1 MRLPVVSLVVFAVSV
16 APFQATWPEE
26 DLGELEVLQILGGR
40 YEPIGTEAEGRYQLN
55 RRDIEEY
62 GSATGDFTS
71 LLEQVPNVQFSEDQ
85 RDPDDLFDL
94 RPDSVSISGGRFYE
108 NNFRVDGLSN
118 NSRLDPAGNN
128 PNQLDDVPG
137 HEQSLFID
145 SSLIESVDVYDSNV
159 PAEFGRF
166 TGGVVD
172 VETRRAGPESQ
183 TRIHHSQT
191 SDSWVDYRVFAPEPD
206 DDDSI
211 PQEPPEP
218 KDFSRQRS
226 TISHERPI
234 GDESSMVLS
243 AARSRSTTPEL
254 TLGESRPQQQ
264 RNLNVMGKFSTALGD
279 DTMVDVQ
286 ASHAPFRNELF
297 ISDARDS
304 DFTIT
309 GGGTNSRLS
318 LDHQTTAGTDVDA
331 RFSVSHSENSRAA
344 PTDFFN
350 WARTRSRD
358 WGNLGG
364 TSTSNQGGFG
374 DLEKEQT
381 GARTSLN
388 IKPEPMGLLGRE
400 WDLQYGAQADFSRL
414 NFTRPETL
422 LVYQDARINPDIE
435 CRGREVDCVDGEQYF
450 RQRTRYP
457 ADDVTVSLQEYGLH
471 SEATTDF
478 ERLRLTLGL
487 RYDYNDFLKN
497 HDLAWRTRAR
507 YDVFGTDQT
516 VLTAGLNR
524 YHSGALMTYKLREA
538 REPFVREFR
547 GATQNVVNDWQ
558 SDTGQGSVRFESR
571 DLDTPFSDEAV
582 LGMRQR
588 LLGGVASLQYTR
600 RDNQDELS
608 QETGETREDGTRPRF
623 LTNKGE
629 SQYESVALAWRRQ
642 WERAS
647 LGLSTTWS
655 ESESSNAT
663 FDDSV
668 EEAGENEFVLFKG
681 ERVREARLDVVRE
694 DFNRPFV
701 LNLST
706 AYRFTPSLKMSLTS
720 RYRGSFTT
728 IVDSGD
734 RETVTTDEGEEEL
747 PVFIEETRP
756 STFISD
762 LRMDFSQDVF
772 EDYNFKVELE
782 VSNLFN
788 SRTHTVGEQQGG
800 IEIGRRY
807 WLGGTLT
814 F

>member
-1 MRLPVVSLVVFAVSV
+1 MVLIAATSLETA
-16 APFQATWPEE
+16 QADE
-26 DLGELEVLQILGGR
+26 DLGELEILQILGDR
-40 YEPIGTEAEGRYQLN
+40 YEPIGTDAVGQYELN

-71 LLEQVPNVQFSEDQ
+71 LLEQVPNVQFSEDR

-118 NSRLDPAGNN
+118 NSRLDPAGSN

-145 SSLIESVDVYDSNV
+145 SSLIKSIDVYDSNV

-172 VETRRAGPESQ
+172 VETRRAGSEPE
-183 TRIHHSQT
+183 TRIQHSQT
-191 SDSWVDYRVFAPEPD
+191 SDAWVDYRVFVPEPD
-206 DDDSI
+206 DDAV

-226 TISHERPI
+226 TISHERPL
-234 GDESSMVLS
+234 GEDSSMVLS

-254 TLGESRPQQQ
+254 TLGESRPQRQ
-264 RNLNVMGKFSTALGD
+264 RNLNVMGKFSTVWSD
-279 DTMVDVQ
+279 DTLIDVQ
-286 ASHAPFRNELF
+286 ARHAPYRNELF
-297 ISDARDS
+297 ITNAKDS

-309 GGGTNSRLS
+309 GGGTSSRLS
-318 LDHQTTAGTDVDA
+318 VDHETPSGTDVDA
-331 RFSVSHSENSRAA
+331 RLSVSHSENSRQA

-374 DLEKEQT
+374 NLDKEQT
-381 GARTSLN
+381 GLRTSLN
-388 IKPEPMGLLGRE
+388 VEPNPVSALRKD
-400 WDLQYGAQADFSRL
+400 WALQYGAQADFSRL
-414 NFTRPETL
+414 NFVRPETL
-422 LVYQDARINPDIE
+422 FVYQDARVNPDIE

-457 ADDVTVSLQEYGLH
+457 ADDVTVSLQEYALY

-478 ERLRLTLGL
+478 DRLRLTLGL

-497 HDLAWRTRAR
+497 HDVAWRTRGR
-507 YDVFGTDQT
+507 YDLFGTDQT
-516 VLTAGLNR
+516 VLTAGFNR
-524 YHSGALMTYKLREA
+524 YYSGALMTYKLREA

-547 GATQNVVNDWQ
+547 GATQNVVNDWE

-571 DLDTPFSDEAV
+571 ELDTPFSDEVA
-582 LGMRQR
+582 LGLRQR
-588 LLGGVASLQYTR
+588 LFGGVASLQYTR

-608 QETGETREDGTRPRF
+608 QETGETQQDGTQPRF

-629 SQYESVALAWRRQ
+629 SQYESIALSWRRQ

-668 EEAGENEFVLFKG
+668 EEAGQNEFVLFRG
-681 ERVREARLDVVRE
+681 ERVREARLDVLRE

-701 LNLST
+701 LNLSA
-706 AYRFTPSLKMSLTS
+706 AYRFSPSLNMSLSS
-720 RYRGSFTT
+720 RYRGAFTN

-734 RETVTTDEGEEEL
+734 RETVITEQGEEQL
-747 PVFIEETRP
+747 PVFVEETRP

-762 LRMDFSQDVF
+762 LRMDFSQDISEHF
-772 EDYNFKVELE
+772 NLQIELE
-782 VSNLFN
+782 VSNVFN
-788 SRTHTVGEQQGG
+788 SRTHTVGEKQGG